1 MDYFYSLI
9 SIHFLYTEE
18 DQVKHEQKEFITIS
32 IHFLYTEEDVAI
44 RGRIVRQ
51 RNFNPLP
58 LYRGRPEAEA
68 GNQGLIGISI
78 HFLYTEEDLLTLLW
92 FYWQRYFNPLPLYRG
107 RQYQSIQ
114 NERPHHFN
122 PLPLYRGRLSPAQS
136 TQVIGIFQ
144 STSSIQ
150 RKTETRKGTPS
161 RKAFQSTSSIQR
173 KTEIFVFLQVYFFIS
188 IHFLYTEED
197 QGNDIPIESHRYFN
211 PLPLYRGRQPIIL
224 SHNTAY
230 LFQST
235 SSIQRKTLRLDTFKP
250 TFNIS
255 IHFLYTEED
264 FLFGQTAEVIAIS
277 IHFLYTEEDGRF
289 RIYILHDYAFQSTSS
304 IQRKTVTIA
313 LKPFVIQLFQST
325 SSIQRKT
332 RREKEGKMKEIISIH
347 FLYTEED
354 LNFVDAC
361 SQEYISIHF
370 LYTEEDKKRNPF
382 PKQEYYFNPLPLYR
396 GRQRRGK

>member
-1 MDYFYSLI
+1 M
-9 SIHFLYTEE
+9 
-18 DQVKHEQKEFITIS
+18 
-32 IHFLYTEEDVAI
+32 
-44 RGRIVRQ
+44 
-51 RNFNPLP
+51 
-58 LYRGRPEAEA
+58 
-68 GNQGLIGISI
+68 
-78 HFLYTEEDLLTLLW
+78 
-92 FYWQRYFNPLPLYRG
+92 
-107 RQYQSIQ
+107 
-114 NERPHHFN
+114 
-122 PLPLYRGRLSPAQS
+122 
-136 TQVIGIFQ
+136 IGIFQ

-197 QGNDIPIESHRYFN
+197 QGNYIPIESHRYFN

-277 IHFLYTEEDGRF
+277 IHFLYTEEDG
-289 RIYILHDYAFQSTSS
+289 YHCV
-304 IQRKTVTIA
+304 KA
-313 LKPFVIQLFQST
+313 LCNPV
-325 SSIQRKT
+325 
-332 RREKEGKMKEIISIH
+332 ISIH

-354 LNFVDAC
+354 APGERRKN
-361 SQEYISIHF
+361 E
-370 LYTEEDKKRNPF
+370 RN
-382 PKQEYYFNPLPLYR
+382 YFNPLPLYR
-396 GRQRRGK
+396 GRPKLCGCL

>member
-1 MDYFYSLI
+1 M
-9 SIHFLYTEE
+9 
-18 DQVKHEQKEFITIS
+18 
-32 IHFLYTEEDVAI
+32 
-44 RGRIVRQ
+44 
-51 RNFNPLP
+51 
-58 LYRGRPEAEA
+58 
-68 GNQGLIGISI
+68 
-78 HFLYTEEDLLTLLW
+78 
-92 FYWQRYFNPLPLYRG
+92 
-107 RQYQSIQ
+107 
-114 NERPHHFN
+114 
-122 PLPLYRGRLSPAQS
+122 
-136 TQVIGIFQ
+136 IGIFQ

-197 QGNDIPIESHRYFN
+197 QGNYIPIESHRYFN

-304 IQRKTVTIA
+304 IQRKTVFHAPGIDTVKFQSTSSIQRKTTRLHLWHIIRYISIHFLYTEEDPDRLSGSYLACNFNPLPLYRGRPLWNTPGTICST
-313 LKPFVIQLFQST
+313 FQST

-332 RREKEGKMKEIISIH
+332 RQLSI
-347 FLYTEED
+347 
-354 LNFVDAC
+354 
-361 SQEYISIHF
+361 
-370 LYTEEDKKRNPF
+370 
-382 PKQEYYFNPLPLYR
+382 
-396 GRQRRGK
+396 